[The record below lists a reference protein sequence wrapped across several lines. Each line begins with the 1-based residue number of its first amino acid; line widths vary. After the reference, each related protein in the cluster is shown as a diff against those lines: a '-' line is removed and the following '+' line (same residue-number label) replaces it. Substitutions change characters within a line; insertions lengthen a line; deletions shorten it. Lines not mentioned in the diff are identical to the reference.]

1 MRVVSTV
8 QGVIRNENP
17 RQGLSDLKVAGFK
30 YLYVDLDQFYPK
42 QENLIPLFFEKA
54 KESGLTISLVKAPVL
69 LYDIKRKE
77 KKDDI
82 PTLAK
87 ESIKFCGKYGV
98 KNLIVPP
105 LEDSFDENKKYYA
118 ELFSL
123 AKENNVRIL
132 IENACKNV
140 NGHFNRGM
148 FSNPEDVKRL
158 ISEVGQNQIGF
169 VFNQSNM
176 NLSGQNPLEYLSEL
190 KGYVDAVILSDND
203 GDQDAKLLPFTSNS
217 VKGSN
222 VDWTSLIRGVRAC
235 GFDGD
240 IILDYA
246 DTALFASPYLKPD
259 LLSYVKKTGDYFKWQ
274 FEMERM
280 IGRYPSR
287 VLFGAGNMCR
297 NYMLNYGKEFPPLF
311 TCDNNSTIWGT
322 TFEGLEVK
330 NPEELKNLSK
340 DTAILICNVY
350 YREIEAQLR
359 EMGLENPI
367 ERFNDEFL
375 PQFPFERLEYA
386 VAK

>member
-17 RQGLSDLKVAGFK
+17 RQGLSDLKAAGFK

-42 QENLIPLFFEKA
+42 QENLIPLFFEKT
-54 KESGLTISLVKAPVL
+54 KESGLDISLVKAPVL
-69 LYDIKRKE
+69 LYDPKRKE

-82 PTLAK
+82 RSLAK
-87 ESIKFCGKYGV
+87 ESIKLCGKYGV
-98 KNLIVPP
+98 KKLIVPP
-105 LEDSFDENKKYYA
+105 LEEGLEENKKLYS
-118 ELFSL
+118 ELL
-123 AKENNVRIL
+123 PIAKENDVTIL

-148 FSNPEDVKRL
+148 FSKPEDVKSIINELGREYL
-158 ISEVGQNQIGF
+158 DF
-169 VFNQSNM
+169 VFSQSNM

-203 GDQDAKLLPFTSNS
+203 GDQDAKLLSFTSNS
-217 VKGSN
+217 IKGSN
-222 VDWTSLIRGVRAC
+222 VDWTSLVRGVRAS

-246 DTALFASPYLKPD
+246 DTALFASPFLKPD
-259 LLSYVKKTGDYFKWQ
+259 LLSYAKKTGDYFKWQ

-280 IGRYPSR
+280 IQKYPSR

-297 NYMLNYGKEFPPLF
+297 NYMLNYGKVYPPLF
-311 TCDNNSTIWGT
+311 TCDNNSSIWGT
-322 TFEGLEVK
+322 AFEGLEVK

-359 EMGLENPI
+359 EMGLQNPI

-375 PQFPFERLEYA
+375 PQFPIERLEYA
-386 VAK
+386 VIK

>member
-1 MRVVSTV
+1 MKVVSTV

-17 RQGLSDLKVAGFK
+17 RQGLNDLKAAGFEN
-30 YLYVDLDQFYPK
+30 LFVDLDQFYPK
-42 QENLIPLFFEKA
+42 QENLISLFFEKA
-54 KESGLTISLVKAPVL
+54 KECGLDISLVKAPEL
-69 LYDIKRKE
+69 LYDVKRKE

-82 PTLAK
+82 PFLAK
-87 ESIKFCGKYGV
+87 ESVKLCGKYGV
-98 KNLIVPP
+98 QKLIVSP
-105 LEDSFDENKKYYA
+105 LEDDYEKNKKFYT
-118 ELFSL
+118 ELLQL
-123 AKENNVRIL
+123 AKENHITIL
-132 IENACKNV
+132 IENSCKNV

-148 FSNPEDVKRL
+148 FSNPEEVKDF
-158 ISEVGQNQIGF
+158 IAEFGTENFSF

-176 NLSGQNPLEYLSEL
+176 NLSGQNPLEYLNEL

-217 VKGSN
+217 IKGSN
-222 VDWTSLIRGVRAC
+222 VDWTSLVRGVRAC
-235 GFDGD
+235 DFDGD

-280 IGRYPSR
+280 IQKYPSR

-297 NYMLNYGKEFPPLF
+297 NYMLNYGKEYPPLF
-311 TCDNNSTIWGT
+311 TCDNNSSIWGT

-340 DTAILICNVY
+340 DTAVLICNVY

-359 EMGLENPI
+359 DMGIENPI

-375 PQFPFERLEYA
+375 PRLPFKRLDMT
-386 VAK
+386 VTK